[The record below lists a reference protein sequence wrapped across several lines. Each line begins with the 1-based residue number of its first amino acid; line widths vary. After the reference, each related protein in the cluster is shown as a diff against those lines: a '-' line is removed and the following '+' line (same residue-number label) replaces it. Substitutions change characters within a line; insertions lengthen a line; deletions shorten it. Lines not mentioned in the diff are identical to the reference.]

1 MARLTRDEVSHVAR
15 LAKLDLSEAEINK
28 FLPQL
33 TKVVDFVSQ
42 LNEVDTKQV
51 EPTSQTTGLE
61 NVFRPDKLQGETLT
75 QDETLSGTEL
85 TQKGYFVVKQV
96 INKK

>member
-61 NVFRPDKLQGETLT
+61 NVFRSDKLQGETLT